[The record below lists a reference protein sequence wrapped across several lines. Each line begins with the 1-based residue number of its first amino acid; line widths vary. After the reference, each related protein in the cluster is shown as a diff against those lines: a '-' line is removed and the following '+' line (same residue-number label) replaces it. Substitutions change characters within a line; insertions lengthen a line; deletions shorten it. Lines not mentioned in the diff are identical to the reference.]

1 MDTISK
7 KVSLPKTGTVKITF
21 YRDRRKATKDKTT
34 FSLPFDLQLSETT
47 ALGEIVYS
55 PIFRSCR
62 ILWNVPPEDY
72 KTQEETE
79 NFIKEFLF
87 GTLMSVTEPI
97 TKQEAEAIINNYQE
111 FFKNSLRYRISE
123 EGICEITLPIGG
135 KELKEIK
142 FLIRKKDT
150 GDFIISDDSLI
161 LRQFRPH
168 ERGQKERVLFAAK
181 KLGIDIKD
189 EELVLESS
197 PSDLSG
203 NLHKFIQI
211 ISAVYIFYLT

>member
-1 MDTISK
+1 MDIISK

-34 FSLPFDLQLSETT
+34 FSLPFDVQFNEKI
-47 ALGEIVYS
+47 ALGEIIYS
-55 PIFRSCR
+55 PVYRSCR
-62 ILWNVPPEDY
+62 VLWNVTPEDN
-72 KTQEETE
+72 KFQEETE

-97 TKQEAEAIINNYQE
+97 TRQEAESIINNYLE
-111 FFKNSLRYRISE
+111 FFKNSIKYRITE
-123 EGICEITLPIGG
+123 QGICEITLPIGG

-168 ERGQKERVLFAAK
+168 ERGQRERVIFAAK

-189 EELVLESS
+189 EELSLESS
-197 PSDLSG
+197 LDELSN
-203 NLHKFIQI
+203 NLQKFVQI